1 MTARYPHISLKT
13 SARTMLYFL
22 CVQQHNCQHPT
33 TIRLLPKAKRESLL
47 AKAGYNVF
55 CLRSDQVWV
64 WV

>member
-1 MTARYPHISLKT
+1 
-13 SARTMLYFL
+13 MLYFL